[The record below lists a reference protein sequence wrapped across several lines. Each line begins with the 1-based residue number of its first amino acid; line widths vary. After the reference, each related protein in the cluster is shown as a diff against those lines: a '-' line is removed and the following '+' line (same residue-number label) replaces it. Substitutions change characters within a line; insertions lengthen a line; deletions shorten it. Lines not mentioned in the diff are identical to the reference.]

1 MPGLLIETEVSGSTI
16 QISRNN
22 VPGES
27 DSAARNFGFDQQ
39 TRHDDRYELAEEYM
53 EVCYKLWEQSWQN
66 DAVRRD
72 PKSGVVANPA
82 KRHGVNHTGRYFKVT
97 RSNRS
102 GPPLQRTP
110 GLHTAGA

>member
-66 DAVRRD
+66 DAVRRGRKSRLFPNT
-72 PKSGVVANPA
+72 PKVHRINS
-82 KRHGVNHTGRYFKVT
+82 TGRNFK
-97 RSNRS
+97 
-102 GPPLQRTP
+102 GPRFNPSEPSLQRTTC
-110 GLHTAGA
+110 LS